1 MHFKVDEDLPEEVA
15 ILFRAVGHDAHT
27 VGNQQLQGCPDE
39 ELWAVVQRENR
50 CLVTADK
57 GFGDPRRH
65 TQTAHGGIVLFRLPR
80 ESRAGY
86 VRLTEQLLAGY
97 NLEEIRGTIL
107 VVTPQAIRVHRG
119 P

>member
-1 MHFKVDEDLPEEVA
+1 MA

-65 TQTAHGGIVLFRLPR
+65 AQTAHGGIVLFRLPR

-97 NLEEIRGTIL
+97 NLEELRGTIL

>member
-1 MHFKVDEDLPEEVA
+1 MA

-39 ELWAVVQRENR
+39 ELWAVVQRKNR

-65 TQTAHGGIVLFRLPR
+65 TQTAHGGIVLF
-80 ESRAGY
+80 
-86 VRLTEQLLAGY
+86 
-97 NLEEIRGTIL
+97 
-107 VVTPQAIRVHRG
+107 
-119 P
+119 